1 MKKLSTI
8 LKAIIVTAT
17 LGVCLTG
24 LFVTLTAPAHMNRE
38 HAADNQVVSNV
49 SREEI
54 RLTCSR
60 GGHTVNP

>member
-1 MKKLSTI
+1 MKKLSMI
-8 LKAIIVTAT
+8 LKAIVVTAA

-38 HAADNQVVSNV
+38 QVADNQIASIV

-60 GGHTVNP
+60 SGHTFNP